1 MSYINN
7 RCKKLNLKVI
17 KRYLNV
23 KNLFTHKRLVITFS
37 LKKFFSFIKSLKI
50 LISRYICDNY
60 YFYNYRPTEKWLDTF
75 QYPYHKPSN
84 KHIKKS

>member
-7 RCKKLNLKVI
+7 KCKKLSSKVI
-17 KRYLNV
+17 MRYSNV

-50 LISRYICDNY
+50 LILKYICDNY
-60 YFYNYRPTEKWLDTF
+60 YFYNYRPT
-75 QYPYHKPSN
+75 
-84 KHIKKS
+84 KK